1 MDILR
6 QFGVDPILLVAQI
19 VNFLIV
25 FFILKKFLYK
35 PILELLNKRKTTI
48 KEGLAQAE
56 EARLKL
62 EKVLVE
68 EKQILKNAQL
78 QARKIVE
85 DSRQEALDSAREI
98 QEEGKK
104 QTEKM
109 LNDARNQIG
118 REFQETEKKL
128 AVNVSKIAV
137 AFLEKSLERFFSN
150 KEQEVIMK
158 EALSRIK
165 KTN

>member
-1 MDILR
+1 MDILEK
-6 QFGVDPILLVAQI
+6 FGVEPILLIAQI
-19 VNFLIV
+19 VNFLIIL
-25 FFILKKFLYK
+25 FILKKFLYK
-35 PILELLNKRKTTI
+35 PVLDLLNKRKITI

-62 EKVLVE
+62 EKVIIE

-109 LNDARNQIG
+109 LNDARVQIG

-128 AVNVSKIAV
+128 AVNVSKIAIS
-137 AFLEKSLERFFSN
+137 FLEKSLERFFSN
-150 KEQEVIMK
+150 KEQDKIMK
-158 EALSRIK
+158 EALLKIK

>member
-1 MDILR
+1 MDILEK
-6 QFGVDPILLVAQI
+6 FGVEPILLIAQI
-19 VNFLIV
+19 VNFLIIL
-25 FFILKKFLYK
+25 FILKKFLYK
-35 PILELLNKRKTTI
+35 PVLDLLNKRKITI

-62 EKVLVE
+62 EKVIIE